1 MSNLSNGVQRLNLQ
15 AAPSFSLGGATVRPF
30 SAERLTVAHVEFPA
44 GAPVAP
50 HSHPHEQVTVV
61 ERGRLR
67 FTVDG
72 GEPFDAGPG
81 ELVYVPGNLEHSVE
95 VLEDAV
101 YIDVFSPVR
110 EEFMQQLSGA

>member
-1 MSNLSNGVQRLNLQ
+1 MTDQSTQALSIDLRT
-15 AAPSFSLGGATVRPF
+15 APSFSLGGATVRPF
-30 SAERLTVAHVEFPA
+30 SGQNLTVAHVQFPA

-50 HSHPHEQVTVV
+50 HSHPHEQVTVI

-110 EEFMQQLSGA
+110 EEFMAKVS